1 MTPEERLLDMLGGA
15 DAVPE
20 LSSETLADCLLLA
33 AVPDS
38 GGSYILDDDWE
49 PSYDYHRAAAAAWRR
64 KAAIVAADYS
74 VTIEGRELNRA
85 QMVENFLKMA
95 SEEAAL
101 AQPRY
106 MAAPDTAPDWRI

>member
-20 LSSETLADCLLLA
+20 LSAETLADCLLIG

-38 GGSYILDDDWE
+38 DGNPVNDAGWN
-49 PSYDYHRAAAAAWRR
+49 PSYDYHRAAANGWRR

-74 VTIEGRELNRA
+74 ITIEGRELNRA

-95 SEEAAL
+95 GEEAAL

-106 MAAPDTAPDWRI
+106 MAAPDTVPDWRV